1 MTEETIRRATFEGI
15 TCSAPDARAA
25 RMAEMVLEQVPDR
38 RAAIRVLDLGC
49 GTGALLF
56 RLAAA
61 LPHATCVGI
70 DISPANIAAAEAAR
84 RQRSDAAQLSFQ
96 TVDYLTWT
104 TEPFDLIAIDGVLH
118 LIPCDTGALVAKL
131 ARDVKP
137 GGVIVNVMPHTCAYN
152 EAFTI
157 LRKIL
162 RATRTPITDAAIL
175 RVGRALHGEMSDD
188 LLRERIHYMYLPPQR
203 LMSGGLEREMARRG
217 LRLVDRRAMRSSSL
231 AQLKH
236 QLTILRKDTDT
247 SCQDPRVK
255 ENR

>member
-1 MTEETIRRATFEGI
+1 VSDETIRRATFEGI

-25 RMAEMVLEQVPDR
+25 RMAEMVFEQVPDR
-38 RAAIRVLDLGC
+38 SAPIRVLDLGC

-84 RQRSDAAQLSFQ
+84 QQQPQSGRLSFQ
-96 TVDYLTWT
+96 AADYLDWR
-104 TEPFDLIAIDGVLH
+104 TEPFDLIVIDGVLH
-118 LIPCDTGALVAKL
+118 LIPCDTDALVAKL
-131 ARDVKP
+131 AHDLKP
-137 GGVIVNVMPHTCAYN
+137 HGILVNVMPYTCAYN
-152 EAFTI
+152 EAFAI

-162 RATRTPITDAAIL
+162 RATRTRLTDAAIL
-175 RVGRALHGEMSDD
+175 RVGRLLHGEMRDE

-203 LMSGGLEREMARRG
+203 MMSHTLAGQMERRG
-217 LRLVDRRAMRSSSL
+217 LRLVDRRPLRSSSL

-236 QLTILRKDTDT
+236 QLTILRKDANAP
-247 SCQDPRVK
+247 CQDPV
-255 ENR
+255 